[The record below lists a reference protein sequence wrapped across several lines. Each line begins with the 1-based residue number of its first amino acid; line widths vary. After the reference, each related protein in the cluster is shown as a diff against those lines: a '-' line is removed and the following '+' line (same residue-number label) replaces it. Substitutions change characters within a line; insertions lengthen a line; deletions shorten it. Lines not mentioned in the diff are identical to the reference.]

1 MVNYQLGKIYKIVD
15 NTNGNIY
22 IGSTCEK
29 TLARRLQTHMT
40 DYKKYLKG
48 EKKSNTALQIFKNN
62 NYNIILIENYPCENK
77 DVLHARERHYIETLI
92 CVNYQ
97 RPGRTPK
104 EYKEENKDKVEEYY
118 KRYNI
123 DNKGKVEESKKKY
136 YLKNKESIIEKN
148 KLFKTLC
155 SCGMYR
161 NGHKAR
167 HEQTKFHQNYIL
179 NNPI

>member
-22 IGSTCEK
+22 VGSTCEK
-29 TLARRLQTHMT
+29 SLARRLQTHMT

-48 EKKSNTALQIFKNN
+48 EKSSNTALQIFKNN
-62 NYNIILIENYPCENK
+62 NYDIILIENCPCENK
-77 DVLHARERHYIETLI
+77 DTLHARERYFIETLI

-104 EYKEENKDKVEEYY
+104 EYKEENKYKIEEYI
-118 KRYNI
+118 KQYNI
-123 DNKGKVEESKKKY
+123 NNKEKNEETKKQY
-136 YLKNKESIIEKN
+136 YLKNKKTIIEN
-148 KLFKTLC
+148 SKLFKTLC
-155 SCGMYR
+155 LCGMYR
-161 NGHKAR
+161 NGHKTR